1 MEEFLA
7 KVREYYAKTVAWIR
21 AFNVR
26 RVLDEIRSMNWIE
39 LGHDIRHWVQRNRNN
54 VLIALGVVAALI
66 VGLVWYANTREQKND
81 EAANTL
87 HNGLNSYN
95 RALQARDLTPEERR
109 NELSKALQIFQ
120 YTLNQYPGTA
130 MYSDAVFYLGNA
142 LYASGNYN
150 EAAQRFQEYLK
161 KYPKRYLA
169 PYAVE
174 SVGYCHEQL
183 GDLAKASEFYNK
195 VRQLYPDSSIAG
207 RVSLNLGRLAEMQG
221 NLKAAVENYQSV
233 VNTSPNTAWGRQ
245 ARLRLAF
252 LEAKFQ
258 HFSPQQAQPAAR

>member
-7 KVREYYAKTVAWIR
+7 KVREYYAKVVVWFREFNIR
-21 AFNVR
+21 KV
-26 RVLDEIRSMNWIE
+26 VDEIRSMNWIE
-39 LGHDIRHWVQRNRNN
+39 LGHDIRHWIQKNRNN
-54 VLIALGVVAALI
+54 VLVGLGVVAALI
-66 VGLVWYANTREQKND
+66 IGLAWYANRQEQKND

-95 RALQARDLTPEERR
+95 RALQARELTPEERK
-109 NELSKALQIFQ
+109 NELTRALQIFQ
-120 YTLNQYPGTA
+120 YTLNQFPGSVV
-130 MYSDAVFYLGNA
+130 YSDALFYMGNG

-150 EAAQRFQEYLK
+150 EASQRFQEYLK
-161 KYPKRYLA
+161 KFPKRYLA
-169 PYAVE
+169 ANAVE
-174 SVGYCHEQL
+174 SIGYCYEQL

-195 VRQLYPDSSIAG
+195 VRQLYPDSSIAS
-207 RVSLNLGRLAEMQG
+207 RVGVNLGRLAEMQG
-221 NLKAAVENYQSV
+221 NLKSAVENYQSV

-258 HFSPQQAQPAAR
+258 YFNPQQAQPAAK